1 VSTPCERVC
10 STQFLRRLR
19 NVKTFNSLGGDQS
32 TIAMTSSE
40 LFSIECKHCGK
51 KNIFDQPYPYHAG
64 FADQGFLYNDAG
76 NLTLVWGVLDPVL
89 EEIFPGQ
96 TLWTMSLLNRWRFEK
111 MLLPAPFGG
120 RWRFR
125 NPARCIQCSKPISS
139 PMLRSNHYLVYPG
152 SIKTDQD
159 IQFRLKEYLKTTA

>member
-1 VSTPCERVC
+1 
-10 STQFLRRLR
+10 
-19 NVKTFNSLGGDQS
+19 
-32 TIAMTSSE
+32 MTSPE
-40 LFSIECKHCGK
+40 LFSIKCKRCGK
-51 KNIFDQPYPYHAG
+51 NNIFDQPYPYHAG

-76 NLTLVWGVLDPVL
+76 NLTLIWSVLDPVF
-89 EEIFPGQ
+89 EEIFPDQ

-125 NPARCIQCSKPISS
+125 NPARCIKCAKPISS
-139 PMLRSNHYLVYPG
+139 PMLRSIHYLVFPG

-159 IQFRLKEYLKTTA
+159 KQFRLKEYLITTAHR